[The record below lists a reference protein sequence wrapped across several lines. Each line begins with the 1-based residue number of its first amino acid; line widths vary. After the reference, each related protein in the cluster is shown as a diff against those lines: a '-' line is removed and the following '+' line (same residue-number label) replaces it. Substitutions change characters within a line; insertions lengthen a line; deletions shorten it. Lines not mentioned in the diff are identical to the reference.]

1 MGGRSLVGPRSWAPW
16 MGERRDIAP
25 WLGPRGGG
33 SSQGPATMEDVVARR
48 SSAPG
53 EKGAC
58 SRCWTREEEEGRWL
72 EGEGRGWA
80 AIYRAKL
87 WTCQTVRAGGRCCSD
102 DLGRRVLAFS
112 SWNLILVAA
121 QNIFL
126 DLYSTIVVQDLR
138 LFGHWLESYRPTK
151 IGVSMG

>member
-25 WLGPRGGG
+25 WLGARGGG

-87 WTCQTVRAGGRCCSD
+87 WTCQTVPAGGRCCSD

>member
-1 MGGRSLVGPRSWAPW
+1 MGGRSSVGPRRWAPR

-25 WLGPRGGG
+25 WLRAHGAGR
-33 SSQGPATMEDVVARR
+33 SQGPATMEDVGTGR

-58 SRCWTREEEEGRWL
+58 SRCWTREEEESRWR

-80 AIYRAKL
+80 AIYRVKL
-87 WTCQTVRAGGRCCSD
+87 CTCQTAPAGGRCCRD
-102 DLGRRVLAFS
+102 DLGRHVLAFFA
-112 SWNLILVAA
+112 WNRILVAA

-126 DLYSTIVVQDLR
+126 DLYSTIVVHDLR
-138 LFGHWLESYRPTK
+138 
-151 IGVSMG
+151 